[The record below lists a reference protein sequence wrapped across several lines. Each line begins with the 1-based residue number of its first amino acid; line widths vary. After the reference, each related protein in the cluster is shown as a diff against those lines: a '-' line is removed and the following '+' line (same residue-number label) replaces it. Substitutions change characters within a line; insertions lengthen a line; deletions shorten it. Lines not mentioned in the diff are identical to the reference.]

1 AQGRGA
7 AIRYLTAESR
17 ALRYAPAPGD
27 EPTALGAEETDAKPD
42 DPRPAFVFDDAVKVG
57 AIAPELP
64 LPMDKLA
71 SMQAQMV
78 ELGQIPKAGDL
89 AKMVNTDIRAQA
101 VERAGK

>member
-1 AQGRGA
+1 
-7 AIRYLTAESR
+7 
-17 ALRYAPAPGD
+17 
-27 EPTALGAEETDAKPD
+27 
-42 DPRPAFVFDDAVKVG
+42 VKVG

-71 SMQAQMV
+71 WMQGQMV

-89 AKMVNTDIRAQA
+89 ANMVNTDIRAQA

>member
-1 AQGRGA
+1 MPSPR
-7 AIRYLTAESR
+7 I
-17 ALRYAPAPGD
+17 PAP
-27 EPTALGAEETDAKPD
+27 PSSSMTL
-42 DPRPAFVFDDAVKVG
+42 KVG
-57 AIAPELP
+57 AIAPGLP

-71 SMQAQMV
+71 WMQGQMV